1 MSTVSAGETYLTH
14 DLLSEHRVL
23 ADVPPVGRRR
33 LRALHEARDG
43 GLADNPLG
51 ERHREDLEVS
61 KYVW

>member
-1 MSTVSAGETYLTH
+1 MTNCT
-14 DLLSEHRVL
+14 EHRVF

-51 ERHREDLEVS
+51 ERHREDLDVS
-61 KYVW
+61 KYVGYVRTLVSQ